1 MKAPSY
7 IFSSF
12 LFFLFLLSECQAAK
26 GGAKSM
32 MGRRKHQQASINTHS
47 GYHGHQ
53 GQKNGQLE
61 EFDGSGD
68 NYDDDDIETP
78 CIGLCLLM
86 KKLGQDPPPPVLT
99 KPCVG
104 KCQHRRQLGLKEQNI
119 RKKKRPCVGLC
130 YIEKLR
136 AAKEKKRNEEKKNKG
151 E

>member
-1 MKAPSY
+1 M
-7 IFSSF
+7 
-12 LFFLFLLSECQAAK
+12 
-26 GGAKSM
+26 
-32 MGRRKHQQASINTHS
+32 
-47 GYHGHQ
+47 
-53 GQKNGQLE
+53 
-61 EFDGSGD
+61 
-68 NYDDDDIETP
+68 
-78 CIGLCLLM
+78 M